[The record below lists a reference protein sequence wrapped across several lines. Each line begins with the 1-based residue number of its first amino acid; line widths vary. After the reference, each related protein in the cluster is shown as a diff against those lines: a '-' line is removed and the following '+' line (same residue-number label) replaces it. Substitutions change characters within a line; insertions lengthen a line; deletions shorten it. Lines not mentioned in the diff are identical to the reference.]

1 MRYVVVGAGA
11 IGGTIG
17 GRLHEAGRDVV
28 LVARGAHH
36 DTLRLHG
43 LRLDEPG
50 RSRTLRIPVAGHVT
64 DVDWRAGDV
73 VLLCTKSQHSVAV
86 LDDLAE
92 VAPDTPVVCVQN
104 GVANERFAAN
114 RFAEVQSVCVMLPAE
129 HLMPGRVVAYSAPCP
144 GVLDIGRY
152 PSGADELTVQIAA
165 DLAAAGFSSEPTPSI
180 MPWKYRK
187 LLLNLGNAAEAAC
200 GGDDPGLPDLVRAA
214 VDEGERCLSAAGIE
228 VVSRAEDRVRR
239 GNLISMHPVDGAER
253 QGGSTWQSLQR
264 GTGSTEVE
272 FLTGEIVAIGRRV
285 GVPTPVNA
293 LLLETATEMAAGNE
307 RPGARDAAQLLAAV
321 PV

>member
-17 GRLHEAGRDVV
+17 GRLHEAGREVV
-28 LVARGAHH
+28 LVARGAHL
-36 DTLRLHG
+36 DALRLHG

-50 RSRTLRIPVAGHVT
+50 RSRTLRIPAVAHVT
-64 DVDWRAGDV
+64 EIDWRPGDV

-86 LDDLAE
+86 LDDLSEA
-92 VAPDTPVVCVQN
+92 APDTPVVCVQN

-114 RFAEVQSVCVMLPAE
+114 RFAEVQSICVMLPAE
-129 HLMPGRVVAYSAPCP
+129 HLTPGRVVAYSAPCP

-152 PSGADELTVQIAA
+152 PSGADELTMQIAG
-165 DLAAAGFSSEPTPSI
+165 DLTAAGFSSEPTPSI

-200 GGDDPGLPDLVRAA
+200 GPGDPGLPDLVRAA
-214 VDEGERCLSAAGIE
+214 VAEGEQCLTTAGID
-228 VVSRAEDRVRR
+228 VVSQADDVERR
-239 GNLISMHPVDGAER
+239 GDLISMHPVDGEKR

-264 GTGSTEVE
+264 ATGSTEAE

-285 GVPTPVNA
+285 GVPTPVNT
-293 LLLETATEMAAGNE
+293 LLLGTAVEMAADNE
-307 RPGARDAAQLLAAV
+307 RPGSRDAAQLLAAV